1 MAKKVKENNE
11 VSAVRRSK
19 HGGVLTVFFSLL
31 TVFYLYPIFLVL
43 INSFKKKG
51 FITKNAFAL
60 PDERSFNKLFSGV
73 WLLGAHHR
81 WLCCSDHLMHLH
93 VCMVYYKST

>member
-43 INSFKKKG
+43 IKRIYHKKCICTAG
-51 FITKNAFAL
+51 
-60 PDERSFNKLFSGV
+60 
-73 WLLGAHHR
+73 
-81 WLCCSDHLMHLH
+81 
-93 VCMVYYKST
+93 

>member
-31 TVFYLYPIFLVL
+31 TVFLSV
-43 INSFKKKG
+43 S
-51 FITKNAFAL
+51 
-60 PDERSFNKLFSGV
+60 DFSGADQF
-73 WLLGAHHR
+73 LQEKRIYHKKCICTAG
-81 WLCCSDHLMHLH
+81 
-93 VCMVYYKST
+93 

>member
-51 FITKNAFAL
+51 FITK
-60 PDERSFNKLFSGV
+60 
-73 WLLGAHHR
+73 
-81 WLCCSDHLMHLH
+81 MHLH
-93 VCMVYYKST
+93 CRMRDPYRIVKFHPGY

>member
-31 TVFYLYPIFLVL
+31 TVFICIRF
-43 INSFKKKG
+43 F
-51 FITKNAFAL
+51 
-60 PDERSFNKLFSGV
+60 
-73 WLLGAHHR
+73 W
-81 WLCCSDHLMHLH
+81 C
-93 VCMVYYKST
+93 

>member
-31 TVFYLYPIFLVL
+31 TVFYLYPQSNNIFSENRFLYILLHTTTLVML
-43 INSFKKKG
+43 LPLNSL
-51 FITKNAFAL
+51 NQ
-60 PDERSFNKLFSGV
+60 SSKLF
-73 WLLGAHHR
+73 
-81 WLCCSDHLMHLH
+81 
-93 VCMVYYKST
+93 